1 MNIKNS
7 KYAYNVFL
15 QKKKDESQR
24 FCGDYRPI
32 TCNLKRIHY
41 LMPWW
46 MMGVANYDGSFLIDI
61 PLFKSPC

>member
-7 KYAYNVFL
+7 KYAYNVSL

-32 TCNLKRIHY
+32 TCKLKRIHY
-41 LMPWW
+41 LK
-46 MMGVANYDGSFLIDI
+46 
-61 PLFKSPC
+61 PLVDDRWLQTTMAHF